1 MGLFNS
7 VLIWTQNT
15 FLPLGEW
22 GLFILAFMESS
33 FFPIPPDVLLII
45 LTLANPKLG
54 LLYALICTVGSVL
67 GAMFG
72 YGIGY
77 AGEKIVLEKMFRKDK
92 IDRVHRLFDKY
103 GAWAI
108 AIAAFTPLPFKI
120 FTIAAGVF
128 YINFKKFVIAST
140 IGRGARFFLLAGFLM
155 VFGEMIV
162 NMLNTYLN
170 WISIIA
176 VAVLVIVYLLYKK
189 RKKID
194 HYYVH

>member
-1 MGLFNS
+1 MSLFNS

-33 FFPIPPDVLLII
+33 FFPVPPDILLII

-54 LLYALICTVGSVL
+54 LLYALICTIGSVL

-72 YGIGY
+72 YSIGY

-128 YINFKKFVIAST
+128 YINFKTFVLASA
-140 IGRGARFFLLAGFLM
+140 IGRGGRFFLLAIFLM
-155 VFGEMIV
+155 IFGEMV
-162 NMLNTYLN
+162 VDMLNTYLN
-170 WISIIA
+170 WISIVA
-176 VAVLVIVYLLYKK
+176 VAVLVIIYLLYKK

-194 HYYVH
+194 HYYAH